1 MPKIGP
7 LELTSVEDF
16 DFRLLIKA
24 LGKGEKGSRSLT
36 FAEASLFIQGFANGK
51 VTKAQMASAMMLMR
65 VRGETVAEVAGVVA
79 GLKHT
84 INPAWE
90 ELNVDID
97 WPVYA
102 GKREQL
108 PWLLL
113 VAKLLASKGWRVML
127 HGDSQALPHRR
138 HVESCIQALDI
149 AQCRTAEK
157 AQQVLDESGIVYVSA
172 GDLAPVLD
180 DCRLLHQEL
189 GLRSIIQT
197 ASRCMNPS
205 HASLSLRSFFHPG
218 LDELHQKVAETL
230 FTEGV
235 YQPGVIGI
243 FKGLQ
248 GETEINPRVTTDVRV
263 VNGSGGSVQFSA
275 FELPTLLEG
284 FSGAKVGQA
293 ELSAEVLAQLWR
305 TDNIKELSSRHNN
318 ESSSYLTQPM
328 TLMSDAMLEQALS
341 SVQATLCLVLSLDN
355 VLQGNNIAL
364 ANKVFQSQQWWAGRL
379 MPIRASNCDKEMSN
393 LSQPLLPTPLL
404 PKSPLP
410 KSFTEAAL
418 NTKEKSCTV

>member
-36 FAEASLFIQGFANGK
+36 FAEASLLIQGFAKGK

-84 INPAWE
+84 INPAWGK
-90 ELNVDID
+90 LNVDID

-113 VAKLLASKGWRVML
+113 VAKMLARKGMRIML

-149 AQCRTAEK
+149 ALCQTAEK
-157 AQQVLDESGIVYVSA
+157 AQQALDDSGIVYVPA

-197 ASRCMNPS
+197 ASRCINPS
-205 HASLSLRSFFHPG
+205 NAPLSLRSYFHPG
-218 LDELHQKVAETL
+218 LDELHQKVAEKL
-230 FTEGV
+230 FTEDV
-235 YQPGVIGI
+235 YQQGVVGI

-248 GETEINPRVTTDVRV
+248 GETEINPRVTTDVQV
-263 VNGSGGSVQFSA
+263 VKYSGDNVQFSA

-293 ELSAEVLAQLWR
+293 ELPSEILAQLWR
-305 TDNIKELSSRHNN
+305 TENTTELSYLHLN
-318 ESSSYLTQPM
+318 ESSSCRTQPM
-328 TLMSDAMLEQALS
+328 TPAMHEQALS
-341 SVQATLCLVLSLDN
+341 SVQATLCLVLSLHD
-355 VLQGNNIAL
+355 VLHANSLVL
-364 ANKVFQSQQWWAGRL
+364 ANNMTLSQCWWTGRL
-379 MPIRASNCDKEMSN
+379 VPISASETHINPAQ
-393 LSQPLLPTPLL
+393 LSQSLIT
-404 PKSPLP
+404 SPL
-410 KSFTEAAL
+410 TA
-418 NTKEKSCTV
+418 KEKSCTV

>member
-7 LELTSVEDF
+7 LELTSVEEF

-36 FAEASLFIQGFANGK
+36 FAEASLLIQGFAKGK

-65 VRGETVAEVAGVVA
+65 VRGETVIEVAGVVA

-84 INPAWE
+84 INPAWG

-113 VAKLLASKGWRVML
+113 VTKMLARKGMRIML

-149 AQCRTAEK
+149 ALCQTAEK
-157 AQQVLDESGIVYVSA
+157 AQQALDDSGIVYVPA

-197 ASRCMNPS
+197 ASRCINPS
-205 HASLSLRSFFHPG
+205 NAPLSLRSFFHPG
-218 LDELHQKVAETL
+218 LDELHQKVAEKL
-230 FTEGV
+230 FTEDV
-235 YQPGVIGI
+235 YQQGVVGI

-248 GETEINPRVTTDVRV
+248 GETEINPRVTTDVQV
-263 VNGSGGSVQFSA
+263 VKYSGENVQFSA

-293 ELSAEVLAQLWR
+293 ELPSEMLAQLWR
-305 TDNIKELSSRHNN
+305 TENTTELSSLHHNK
-318 ESSSYLTQPM
+318 SSSYLTQPM
-328 TLMSDAMLEQALS
+328 TPAMHEQALS
-341 SVQATLCLVLSLDN
+341 SVQATLCLVLSLHD
-355 VLQGNNIAL
+355 VLHANSLVL
-364 ANKVFQSQQWWAGRL
+364 ANN
-379 MPIRASNCDKEMSN
+379 MT
-393 LSQPLLPTPLL
+393 LSQCWWTERLVPISASEMDINPAHLSQSLIT
-404 PKSPLP
+404 SPL
-410 KSFTEAAL
+410 TA
-418 NTKEKSCTV
+418 KERSCTV

>member
-1 MPKIGP
+1 MPKIGQ

-36 FAEASLFIQGFANGK
+36 FAEASLLIQGFAKGK

-79 GLKHT
+79 GLKHS
-84 INPAWE
+84 INPAWG

-113 VAKLLASKGWRVML
+113 VAKLLARKGMRIML

-149 AQCRTAEK
+149 ALCQTAEK
-157 AQQVLDESGIVYVSA
+157 AQQALDDSGIVYVPA

-197 ASRCMNPS
+197 ASRCINPS
-205 HASLSLRSFFHPG
+205 NAPLSLRSFFHPG
-218 LDELHQKVAETL
+218 LDELHQKVAEKL
-230 FTEGV
+230 FTEDV
-235 YQPGVIGI
+235 YQQGVVGI

-248 GETEINPRVTTDVRV
+248 GETEINPRVTTDVQV
-263 VNGSGGSVQFSA
+263 VKCSGENVQFSA

-293 ELSAEVLAQLWR
+293 ELPSEILAQLWR
-305 TDNIKELSSRHNN
+305 TEWHTKWHNQANNTLSVELTELTATMPCSMIK
-318 ESSSYLTQPM
+318 
-328 TLMSDAMLEQALS
+328 QALS
-341 SVQATLCLVLSLDN
+341 SVEATLCFVLSLLD
-355 VLQGNNIAL
+355 VLQSNSIVIPEKLAL
-364 ANKVFQSQQWWAGRL
+364 AQQWWAGRL
-379 MPIRASNCDKEMSN
+379 DSNTFPEPNS
-393 LSQPLLPTPLL
+393 LTLFES
-404 PKSPLP
+404 
-410 KSFTEAAL
+410 L
-418 NTKEKSCTV
+418 NTSSTCAKDKLCTV

>member
-1 MPKIGP
+1 MPKIGQ

-36 FAEASLFIQGFANGK
+36 FAEASLLIQGFAKGK

-84 INPAWE
+84 INPAWG

-113 VAKLLASKGWRVML
+113 VTKMLARKGMRIML

-149 AQCRTAEK
+149 ALCQTAEK
-157 AQQVLDESGIVYVSA
+157 AQQALDDSGIVYVPA

-197 ASRCMNPS
+197 ASRCINPS
-205 HASLSLRSFFHPG
+205 NAPLSLRSYFHPG
-218 LDELHQKVAETL
+218 LDELHQKVAEKL
-230 FTEGV
+230 FTEDV
-235 YQPGVIGI
+235 YQQGVVAI

-248 GETEINPRVTTDVRV
+248 GETEINPRVTTDVQV
-263 VNGSGGSVQFSA
+263 VQCSGENVQFSA

-293 ELSAEVLAQLWR
+293 ELPSEILAQLWR
-305 TDNIKELSSRHNN
+305 TENTTELSYLHLN
-318 ESSSYLTQPM
+318 ESSSCRTQPM
-328 TLMSDAMLEQALS
+328 TPAMHEQALS
-341 SVQATLCLVLSLDN
+341 SVQATLCLVLSLHD
-355 VLQGNNIAL
+355 VLHANSLVL
-364 ANKVFQSQQWWAGRL
+364 ANNMTLSQCWWTGRL
-379 MPIRASNCDKEMSN
+379 VPISASETHINPAH
-393 LSQPLLPTPLL
+393 LSQSLIT
-404 PKSPLP
+404 SPL
-410 KSFTEAAL
+410 T
-418 NTKEKSCTV
+418 TKEKSCTV